1 MYIACSLQSLAER
14 QREIDRL
21 HRALSQAGSDEI
33 TSVARELDG
42 LRQQTTT
49 LSTQVQQSDFLSK
62 F

>member
-1 MYIACSLQSLAER
+1 MYVACVLQGLAER

-42 LRQQTTT
+42 LRQQTTA
-49 LSTQVQQSDFLSK
+49 LSAQVRL
-62 F
+62 